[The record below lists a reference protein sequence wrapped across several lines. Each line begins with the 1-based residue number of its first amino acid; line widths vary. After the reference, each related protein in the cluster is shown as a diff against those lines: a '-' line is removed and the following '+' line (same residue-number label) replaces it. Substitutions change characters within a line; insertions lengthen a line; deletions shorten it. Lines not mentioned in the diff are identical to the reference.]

1 MMKTMNKENVTELSL
16 DEMENAAGGLT
27 YDDVDAYCDV
37 LDQMIR
43 VYGNDI
49 AVAWALKHVVV
60 SYDVIDCIADSKN
73 ADGLRDRL
81 HRTVNELGEK

>member
-1 MMKTMNKENVTELSL
+1 MKTMNKENLIELSL
-16 DEMENAAGGLT
+16 DDMENVSGGLT
-27 YDDVDAYCDV
+27 HDDVDAYCDV

-49 AVAWALKHVVV
+49 AVAWALENVVV
-60 SYDVIDCIADSKN
+60 SYDVIDCIADSKT

-81 HRTVNELGEK
+81 HRAVSELGEK

>member
-1 MMKTMNKENVTELSL
+1 
-16 DEMENAAGGLT
+16 
-27 YDDVDAYCDV
+27 
-37 LDQMIR
+37 MIR